1 MQRSTFTLLFYLK
14 PSTKQSISSPIYL
27 RLTINGI
34 RKAFSINRT
43 IINNDWDPVKQ
54 KAKPKSKDAVLI
66 NNQIDSLRTNIFE
79 THRVLSDQGI
89 FVTTQILAEEL
100 QKPEEEKLD
109 FVQYY
114 LQFIKRKEGMIGV
127 ETTIDVVRRHQSI
140 CNKFV
145 NFLTYKKITS
155 ISFDEFDNEI
165 GQDFFSYLKTACK
178 LSYNTV
184 VKQMQLFKC
193 VIKDAVQKEY
203 LSRDPFNLLRL
214 SVKEIPRPYL
224 IMEEI
229 NAISK
234 LEGLVPRLELV
245 RDIFIFS
252 CFTGLA
258 YIDVKQLHSDNMMM
272 GIDGKE
278 WLFTLRQKTGIRSN
292 IPILPK
298 AKEII
303 EKYKSTVN
311 VRKGHLLPVLTN
323 QKMNAYLKEL
333 ADKIGTKKIL
343 TFHVARHTFSTTV
356 TLTNGVSIESVSKM
370 LGHKLMRTTQHYA
383 KVVDQRVS
391 DDTFQFLEKL
401 KQEKFK

>member
-1 MQRSTFTLLFYLK
+1 MQRSKMYLFLYIK
-14 PSTKQSISSPIYL
+14 PKSKDSISSPIIL
-27 RLTINGI
+27 RVSIDGKRKTI
-34 RKAFSINRT
+34 SLNRT
-43 IINNDWDPVKQ
+43 ILIDDWDALRQ
-54 KAKPKSKDAVLI
+54 KAKLKSKDAGII
-66 NNQIDSLRTNIFE
+66 NNQIESFRNQIFDA
-79 THRVLSDQGI
+79 HRVLSDQGI
-89 FVTTQILAEEL
+89 YVTTEMLFQEL
-100 QKPEEEKLD
+100 QKPEEEKPD

-114 LQFIKRKEGMIGV
+114 LQFIKRKEDNIGV

-140 CNKFV
+140 CNKFIS
-145 NFLTYKKITS
+145 FLKYKKITS
-155 ISFDEFDNEI
+155 ISFDDLDNEI

-178 LSYNTV
+178 LSYNTA
-184 VKQMQLFKC
+184 VKKMQLFKC

-203 LSRDPFNLLRL
+203 LSRDPFNLLKL
-214 SVKEIPRPYL
+214 AVKDIPRPYL

-229 NAISK
+229 DAISK

-258 YIDVKQLHSDNMMM
+258 YIDVKQLHNDNMMT
-272 GIDGKE
+272 GIDNKE
-278 WLFTLRQKTGIRSN
+278 WLFTVRQKTGVRSN

-303 EKYKSTVN
+303 EKYRGTLN
-311 VRKGHLLPVLTN
+311 LRKGNLLPILSN

-343 TFHVARHTFSTTV
+343 TFHVARHTFATSV
-356 TLTNGVSIESVSKM
+356 TLANGVSIESVSKM

-383 KVVDQRVS
+383 KVVDKRVS
-391 DDTFQFLEKL
+391 EDMMLLSEKL
-401 KQEKFK
+401 K